1 MPLTKYKGYSL
12 RNRIFWA
19 FLTICLLS
27 VMGTSMLSYFVLK
40 TNATEQSRT
49 QLQKQSESVMA
60 YLDYAVSHQ
69 QAQTKDLKKILENK
83 IYEIAD
89 INKHDVVLYDLD
101 GKYLLSN
108 KDESLVAQNKLPVSV
123 LNAILKKDGRV
134 DFKSYNEKNKSNVT
148 SSYLI
153 LKNNMLQPIA
163 IVYLP
168 LYHNDSSYYEV
179 FNKYLKFF
187 IILNIL
193 IISFSIWLSWV
204 ISKNLTKTLTKFSD
218 MITQITLF
226 EKELKPIK
234 YFQNDE
240 LSSLVKS
247 YNKMI
252 LQIQN
257 QKEHLSFIQREEAW
271 RSMAKQ
277 VAHEVKNPL
286 TPMKLTIQ
294 NFERKFDCND
304 PQIKEKVKKLSESMV
319 YQIDLISAVATA
331 FSQFARLP
339 DRHDEIL
346 NLNNQIKE
354 ILYVFSDENV
364 HLHTSQNYIEIKI
377 DKIYLSRIIVNLVT
391 NAIQAKDENKK
402 SIINVDVELINKR
415 INISVE
421 DNGKG
426 IPKEMQEKIFE
437 PNFTS
442 KNNGMGIGLTMVK
455 KMVLDYEGDIILI
468 SEEGKGA
475 RFVISLPV
483 NI

>member
-1 MPLTKYKGYSL
+1 MSLTQYKGYSF
-12 RNRIFWA
+12 RNRIFLA

-27 VMGTSMLSYFVLK
+27 MIGTSGLSYFVLK
-40 TNATEQSRT
+40 TNSLEQSRT
-49 QLQKQSESVMA
+49 QLQNQSEALMS
-60 YLDYAVSHQ
+60 YLDYAVSHSQ
-69 QAQTKDLKKILENK
+69 VQTSDLKSVLGNK

-89 INKHDVVLYDLD
+89 INKHDVILYDLE
-101 GKYLLSN
+101 GNYLLSN
-108 KDESLVAQNKLPVSV
+108 KDGNLVSQKKLPLSILNKV
-123 LNAILKKDGRV
+123 LRKEKRV
-134 DFKSYNEKNKSNVT
+134 DFETFNKKMNATVT
-148 SSYLI
+148 SSYLL
-153 LKNNMLQPIA
+153 LKNNMLVPIA
-163 IVYLP
+163 VVYLP
-168 LYHNDSSYYEV
+168 FYHNDSSYFDI

-193 IISFSIWLSWV
+193 IISLSIVLSWV

-218 MITQITLF
+218 MITRITLF

-252 LQIQN
+252 LQLQN
-257 QKEHLSFIQREEAW
+257 QKEHLSFIEKEDAW
-271 RSMAKQ
+271 RGMAKQ

-294 NFERKFDCND
+294 NFERKFSIND
-304 PQIKEKVKKLSESMV
+304 PDIGEKVKKMSQSMV
-319 YQIDLISAVATA
+319 HQIDLVAAVATA
-331 FSQFARLP
+331 FSQFAQLP
-339 DRHDEIL
+339 EKHNEIL
-346 NLNNQIKE
+346 DLNQQVKE

-364 HLHTSQNYIEIKI
+364 HIHANQPHIEVNM
-377 DKIYLSRIIVNLVT
+377 DKIYLSRIIINLVT
-391 NAIQAKDENKK
+391 NAIQAKVEGKK
-402 SIINVDVELINKR
+402 SIINVDLEQINKR

-426 IPKEMQEKIFE
+426 IPIDMQQKIFE

-442 KNNGMGIGLTMVK
+442 KNNGMGLGLTMVK
-455 KMVLDYEGDIILI
+455 KMVLEYEGDIILI
-468 SEEGKGA
+468 SEEGKGC
-475 RFVISLPV
+475 RFVISLPI